1 MKKANLFLLLICG
14 CVLTLSSC
22 DKNSKKDAKAK
33 GDVEAVFAV
42 NAYKVEPS
50 TLDDYLEFGGDVDAA
65 SSVAVMPDT
74 AGKISQVYVKVG
86 QKVSKNQILASVDA
100 SRPGMV
106 FAASPVRAP
115 IAGTVTYF
123 PGVVGTSVAQSSI
136 IAKVSST
143 NKLEIETAVPERFV
157 SRISLN
163 QKALLSFNAYPG
175 ETFEAYISEVSPVLD
190 TSSRTMNIKLSIKKQ
205 DARIKIGMYAKI
217 HLITEH
223 KENIVVLPYDSVI
236 TREDQNYVFIVEQD
250 GEKSKAVLSP
260 VKVGIRVDNY
270 QEILQGVTNGD
281 LVIVKGQTLLSDGSL
296 VNVVSVTNEEK

>member
-106 FAASPVRAP
+106 FVASPVRAP

-205 DARIKIGMYAKI
+205 DPRIKIGMYAKI